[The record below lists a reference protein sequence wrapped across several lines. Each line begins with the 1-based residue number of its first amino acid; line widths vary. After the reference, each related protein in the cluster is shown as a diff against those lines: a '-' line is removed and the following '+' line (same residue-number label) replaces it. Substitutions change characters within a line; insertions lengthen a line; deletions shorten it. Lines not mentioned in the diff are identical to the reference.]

1 MPKSSVTVQ
10 IYFVEEL
17 KAEEVIAFVDGL
29 SIQKHPRVERIRFD
43 TDRDEVDCLMNNN
56 GGLWG
61 EHEDHNRVA
70 WRESV
75 AKGLTTQGYW
85 EWVNSFPET

>member
-17 KAEEVIAFVDGL
+17 KAEEVIAFVGEL
-29 SIQKHPRVERIRFD
+29 AIQKHPRVERIRFD
-43 TDRDEVDCLMNNN
+43 TNRDEVDRLMNNN

-61 EHEDHNRVA
+61 EHEDYNRVA

-75 AKGLTTQGYW
+75 AKGFTNLGYW